1 MQDFLFLNTFSFGN
15 LQIFHPFLFV
25 LFVGAATGGPTS
37 HLSLGGH
44 HNPTPHPALSTPH
57 QFGSSVTS
65 NGGPGS
71 TGEREPVVDDKKHL
85 SGKRFLPFF
94 LAILAIFWRFSMIF
108 DYWPV
113 VVDKKHFSGRRFD
126 DFFSP
131 LFNTRYT

>member
-1 MQDFLFLNTFSFGN
+1 MQAFLFNTFSFRN
-15 LQIFHPFLFV
+15 LKNFHPFLFV
-25 LFVGAATGGPTS
+25 FFVGAATGGPTS
-37 HLSLGGH
+37 HLGLGGH

-85 SGKRFLPFF
+85 SGRRFLLFF
-94 LAILAIFWRFSMIF
+94 LSFWLFFWRFSIIS
-108 DYWPV
+108 DCWPV
-113 VVDKKHFSGRRFD
+113 VLDKKHFSGRRFD
-126 DFFSP
+126 EFSTP